1 MGDSHIIL
9 DRHGDIED
17 DWTINLPDDNPVPMK
32 VFLNI
37 AHANFSEVPK
47 DLTVGDLYELVVLT
61 HYYDSTRLLTPWVE
75 TWMSSL
81 GSKQSTPPSDMPK
94 LLWISWEFGR
104 REDVTTISR
113 QMLLEFDGNWFND
126 TDKLEDIQTPP
137 YIIGL
142 WPLPE
147 PLDVEYSLVGLYRK
161 LTSLI
166 IHDIG
171 DVKGSPSEDHR
182 QCNPRQ
188 HLLHKVQE
196 VMNGIPELLTDY
208 HKNRMEEQS
217 EGLEN

>member
-9 DRHGDIED
+9 DRHGDIEVKVGGPDDADKTTFVSCSRTLARVSPVFDHMLYGTFAEGRCNQDPQD

-137 YIIGL
+137 YIIG
-142 WPLPE
+142 E
-147 PLDVEYSLVGLYRK
+147 
-161 LTSLI
+161 
-166 IHDIG
+166 
-171 DVKGSPSEDHR
+171 
-182 QCNPRQ
+182 
-188 HLLHKVQE
+188 
-196 VMNGIPELLTDY
+196 
-208 HKNRMEEQS
+208 
-217 EGLEN
+217 